1 MPSLT
6 MVAVSPLATPSSM
19 IVALSVGRYSVASVL
34 IICSAM
40 STATSRRYGRMYWRS
55 SARSMW

>member
-19 IVALSVGRYSVASVL
+19 IAALTVGRYSDARVL
-34 IICSAM
+34 ISWSTI

-55 SARSMW
+55 SARSIR